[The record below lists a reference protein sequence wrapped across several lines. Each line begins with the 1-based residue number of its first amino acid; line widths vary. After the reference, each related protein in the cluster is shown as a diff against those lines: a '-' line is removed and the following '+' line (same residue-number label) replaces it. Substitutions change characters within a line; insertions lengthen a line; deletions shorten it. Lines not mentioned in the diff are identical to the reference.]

1 MVNSKA
7 FISKPLIHLFPRMV
21 GTLVTL
27 VDCPM
32 PKLGAGGV
40 GFLRSGDMGDTQ
52 PLPSPQK
59 GRSYV
64 PSRRR
69 APAHGISPLLFTTQ
83 SGRVSRSLLTNV
95 FASSPLSHRVY
106 NNCKLCVGITV
117 ARFGDNVNLDL
128 EWRHLQLN
136 LSLVLIGEPQI
147 TWTAAICWQIPLLIN
162 QHDHPIICC
171 DPQPRCFDQVSCGYL
186 NDFQLDRDFK
196 TPPKSS

>member
-1 MVNSKA
+1 M
-7 FISKPLIHLFPRMV
+7 
-21 GTLVTL
+21 LVSSDRAIWGIL
-27 VDCPM
+27 
-32 PKLGAGGV
+32 
-40 GFLRSGDMGDTQ
+40 S
-52 PLPSPQK
+52 PSPAPKK

-106 NNCKLCVGITV
+106 NNCKLCVGFTV

-136 LSLVLIGEPQI
+136 LSLVLIGKPLNHLG
-147 TWTAAICWQIPLLIN
+147 TNPFVDRSFCWSLFVDRSLCWSSNTVISS
-162 QHDHPIICC
+162 
-171 DPQPRCFDQVSCGYL
+171 FVS
-186 NDFQLDRDFK
+186 
-196 TPPKSS
+196 TPNWAVLTLYT

>member
-1 MVNSKA
+1 
-7 FISKPLIHLFPRMV
+7 MV